1 MGLPSEPSF
10 PHNVP
15 LGAATGRRALCQ
27 QPAPSS
33 YVALMPTPDPNA
45 QGWELR
51 LNIGL
56 SLPTWSPQKPQAL
69 PEEKEP
75 RRGCLSEA
83 PHP

>member
-15 LGAATGRRALCQ
+15 LGAATGRQALCQ

-45 QGWELR
+45 QGWELKAKYWPVPSY
-51 LNIGL
+51 LVSPEASGL
-56 SLPTWSPQKPQAL
+56 AGR
-69 PEEKEP
+69 EKTQE
-75 RRGCLSEA
+75 GMFI
-83 PHP
+83 